1 MDNCQRLYS
10 VYSKCI
16 LYTALKQKYNIDY
29 NFKLTPLNKRDIY
42 LSDYYFTINKTNNDI
57 TKKCDI
63 IRMHDSEDDIDI
75 DELPDEAVYDENENV
90 YCFYKY
96 HICENNEKY
105 EYYKQIF
112 INKLMYDLKYAL
124 KNNGLKDETKIIKY
138 IENNSPVNKKNSGL
152 MQIISHGSQD
162 TILTIN

>member
-96 HICENNEKY
+96 HICENNENTN
-105 EYYKQIF
+105 IN
-112 INKLMYDLKYAL
+112 NKLNFRFNLSFITISFSITAFFFSI
-124 KNNGLKDETKIIKY
+124 NII
-138 IENNSPVNKKNSGL
+138 NSSWLYFTNRC
-152 MQIISHGSQD
+152 
-162 TILTIN
+162 